1 MTRNPITLREDDSVR
16 LGGLTL
22 LRHGISGAPVT
33 IDDGTL
39 VGVFSQTDVLAR
51 FAAPRQR
58 RGPIARVDN
67 RHANAETVGAACTR
81 PPAVI
86 GPDATVDTAAREMLD
101 RDIGRLIV
109 IEDNKVVGV
118 VSRSDILK
126 LFLPDRDPSRETTTD
141 QPGPLLSMDPD

>member
-1 MTRNPITLREDDSVR
+1 
-16 LGGLTL
+16 
-22 LRHGISGAPVT
+22 
-33 IDDGTL
+33 
-39 VGVFSQTDVLAR
+39 
-51 FAAPRQR
+51 
-58 RGPIARVDN
+58 
-67 RHANAETVGAACTR
+67 
-81 PPAVI
+81 
-86 GPDATVDTAAREMLD
+86 MLD